1 MIKGYQVV
9 KRFHIKMFRDPM
21 RTAPLV
27 SDVSDVDLRLKVKR
41 ADQALFLESNLRL
54 PHLRVS

>member
-1 MIKGYQVV
+1 MIEGYYFV
-9 KRFHIKMFRDPM
+9 KRFTKMFRDPI

-27 SDVSDVDLRLKVKR
+27 SDVSDVELRLKINR
-41 ADQALFLESNLRL
+41 ADSALFLQSDLRL

>member
-1 MIKGYQVV
+1 
-9 KRFHIKMFRDPM
+9 MFRDPV

-27 SDVSDVDLRLKVKR
+27 SDITDIDLRLRINR
-41 ADQALFLESNLRL
+41 ADSALFLESNFRL

>member
-1 MIKGYQVV
+1 
-9 KRFHIKMFRDPM
+9 MFRDPV

-27 SDVSDVDLRLKVKR
+27 SDISDVDLRLRINR
-41 ADQALFLESNLRL
+41 ADSALFLESNLRL

>member
-1 MIKGYQVV
+1 MIEGYHFV
-9 KRFHIKMFRDPM
+9 KRITTMFRDPV

-27 SDVSDVDLRLKVKR
+27 SDLSDVDLRLKVNR
-41 ADQALFLESNLRL
+41 ADSALFLESNLRL

>member
-1 MIKGYQVV
+1 
-9 KRFHIKMFRDPM
+9 MFRDPV

-27 SDVSDVDLRLKVKR
+27 SDLSDIDLRLKINR
-41 ADQALFLESNLRL
+41 ADSALFLESNLRL

>member
-1 MIKGYQVV
+1 
-9 KRFHIKMFRDPM
+9 MFRDPV

-27 SDVSDVDLRLKVKR
+27 SDLSDVDLRLKINR
-41 ADQALFLESNLRL
+41 ADSALFLESNLRL

>member
-1 MIKGYQVV
+1 
-9 KRFHIKMFRDPM
+9 MFRDPI

-27 SDVSDVDLRLKVKR
+27 SDIGDVELRLKINR
-41 ADQALFLESNLRL
+41 ADSVLFLESNLRL

>member
-1 MIKGYQVV
+1 
-9 KRFHIKMFRDPM
+9 MFRDPV

-27 SDVSDVDLRLKVKR
+27 SDVTDVELRLKVNR
-41 ADQALFLESNLRL
+41 ADSALFLESSVRL